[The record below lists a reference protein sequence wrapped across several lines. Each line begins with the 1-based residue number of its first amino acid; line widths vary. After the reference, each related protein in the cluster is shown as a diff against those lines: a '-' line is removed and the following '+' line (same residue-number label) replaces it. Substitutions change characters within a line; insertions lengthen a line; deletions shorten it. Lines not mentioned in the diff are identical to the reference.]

1 MSDQPSKN
9 LDPHIVD
16 THLLSNPKLMALF
29 TDYQKV
35 LNQFP
40 QESLIASVH
49 NFTQHT
55 HDPVTA
61 ESNFY
66 QALNATDDES
76 AVKLETVDNSN
87 VKYEELSKTIP
98 DSAKKRYLDTSKPPV
113 ETAKLKDVSDMDVQ
127 FIMYWVEKFRCIHD
141 TVKQEIWKAL
151 PKDTA
156 GGKYNNENTYF
167 NNFSESM
174 FSLCD
179 DKYVKTRSAISSAD
193 FVTPREQYIKNM
205 VEKLDAETYNTA
217 NDMSSKTSLL
227 FGANMFRMCIDYD
240 RDARTT
246 WVQNQKV
253 DPTWHADSIQVTVD
267 PKQPHGNNNV
277 TDSIHP
283 ARVGKQENID
293 AAQLKMNDLLG
304 DMKRVLDFLDKNAIN
319 DTQTWGRFNHR
330 VMFDR
335 VWSQVDQS
343 LTELRE
349 IFEETPLSTSSNQ
362 VLS

>member
-1 MSDQPSKN
+1 M
-9 LDPHIVD
+9 
-16 THLLSNPKLMALF
+16 
-29 TDYQKV
+29 
-35 LNQFP
+35 
-40 QESLIASVH
+40 H

-98 DSAKKRYLDTSKPPV
+98 DSAKKRHLDTSKPPV

-174 FSLCD
+174 FSL
-179 DKYVKTRSAISSAD
+179 
-193 FVTPREQYIKNM
+193 
-205 VEKLDAETYNTA
+205 
-217 NDMSSKTSLL
+217 
-227 FGANMFRMCIDYD
+227 
-240 RDARTT
+240 
-246 WVQNQKV
+246 
-253 DPTWHADSIQVTVD
+253 
-267 PKQPHGNNNV
+267 
-277 TDSIHP
+277 
-283 ARVGKQENID
+283 
-293 AAQLKMNDLLG
+293 
-304 DMKRVLDFLDKNAIN
+304 
-319 DTQTWGRFNHR
+319 
-330 VMFDR
+330 
-335 VWSQVDQS
+335 
-343 LTELRE
+343 
-349 IFEETPLSTSSNQ
+349 
-362 VLS
+362 